1 MGGQVGGFH
10 NSQSQYLITIDGVIN
25 ENFFKVK
32 SRETNLENNL
42 EISHC
47 KVKNPITGNVDLFL
61 GFML

>member
-10 NSQSQYLITIDGVIN
+10 NSQSEYLITIDGVIN
-25 ENFFKVK
+25 ENFFKIK

-47 KVKNPITGNVDLFL
+47 KHSSPLSQFKQ
-61 GFML
+61 